1 MSHLSKI
8 EIQINDMQALKQACR
23 VMGLEFAENHR
34 QFKWYNGFSPCEHV
48 IRVPGA
54 SYELGVIRNGQNY
67 ELQCDFWSVGGLQR
81 VLGENGNLIKKHY
94 SLERVK
100 NEAKKKRYRIQE
112 QPIQNGARLILTT
125 T

>member
-8 EIQINDMQALKQACR
+8 EIQINDLQALKQACQ
-23 VMGLEFAENHR
+23 VMGL
-34 QFKWYNGFSPCEHV
+34 QFKENQESFAMYRGRSPCTHA
-48 IRVPGA
+48 IKVPEA
-54 SYELGVIRNGQNY
+54 RYEIGVIQTGKTY
-67 ELQCDFWSVGGLQR
+67 ELQCDFWSEGGLLNR
-81 VLGENGNLIKKHY
+81 LGQNGNLIKKHY

-112 QPIQNGARLILTT
+112 QPIQNGTRLILTT

>member
-8 EIQINDMQALKQACR
+8 EIQINDMQALKQACQ

-54 SYELGVIRNGQNY
+54 SYELGVIRNGQTY
-67 ELQCDFWSVGGLQR
+67 ELQCDFWSTGGLQDR
-81 VLGENGNLIKKHY
+81 LGHNGNLLKKHY

-100 NEAKKKRYRIQE
+100 NEARNKRYHIKE
-112 QPIQNGARLILTT
+112 QPIQNGTRLILTT
-125 T
+125 

>member
-8 EIQINDMQALKQACR
+8 EIQINDLQALKQACQA
-23 VMGLEFAENHR
+23 MGLEFMEN
-34 QFKWYNGFSPCEHV
+34 QKSFVSYQGSSPCTHA
-48 IRVPGA
+48 IKVPEA
-54 SYELGVIRNGQNY
+54 RYEIGVMQTGKTY